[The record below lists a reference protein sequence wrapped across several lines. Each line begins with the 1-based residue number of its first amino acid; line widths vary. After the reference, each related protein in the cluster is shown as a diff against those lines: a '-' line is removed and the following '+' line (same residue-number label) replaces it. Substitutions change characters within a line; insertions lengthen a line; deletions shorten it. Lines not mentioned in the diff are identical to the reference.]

1 MLRLLIA
8 PLAEQVIVGIASG
21 ETAFFCSKFEGFLA
35 VELGLADKFI
45 HAIGERLGGVAR
57 DSGLT
62 GKGRP
67 NKKRDFAPYRFFFER
82 IRELRKSDTAKLFME
97 FSDFAREA
105 CRAVAENIECVRD
118 GFGDAVRSFVQDEGA
133 IFNAKAFES
142 TLTFARTGGEKANK
156 KELFV
161 GQTRSGES
169 CEQGGRTR
177 YRNDGNLVPSTEGDE
192 AITGIADERH
202 TGVRDKRDFGALL
215 HGEDEF
221 GGAGHF
227 VMLMIGD
234 EGFLNLVMREKLL
247 GVTGVFASDLVGFF
261 ENAKGAEGN
270 VLKIADGRAD
280 EVEAAARI
288 LR

>member
-1 MLRLLIA
+1 
-8 PLAEQVIVGIASG
+8 
-21 ETAFFCSKFEGFLA
+21 
-35 VELGLADKFI
+35 
-45 HAIGERLGGVAR
+45 
-57 DSGLT
+57 
-62 GKGRP
+62 
-67 NKKRDFAPYRFFFER
+67 
-82 IRELRKSDTAKLFME
+82 
-97 FSDFAREA
+97 
-105 CRAVAENIECVRD
+105 
-118 GFGDAVRSFVQDEGA
+118 
-133 IFNAKAFES
+133 
-142 TLTFARTGGEKANK
+142 
-156 KELFV
+156 
-161 GQTRSGES
+161 
-169 CEQGGRTR
+169 
-177 YRNDGNLVPSTEGDE
+177 LVPSTEGDE

-227 VMLMIGD
+227 VMLMIRD

-270 VLKIADGRAD
+270 VLKIADGCAD